1 MKKLIVISAAFCTVF
16 TVSHPALAADGM
28 AGMKMDAGAMG
39 SAAPDKSA
47 LTEAIVKKVDSSTGM
62 VTLEHGA
69 LANVGM
75 PAMTMAFKVKDAAM
89 VKQAKEGERVKVRI
103 ENIDGTMTIVK
114 LVKQ

>member
-28 AGMKMDAGAMG
+28 AGMKMEAGMMGGAAADSPVLTDA
-39 SAAPDKSA
+39 
-47 LTEAIVKKVDSSTGM
+47 TVKKVDSSTGM

-75 PAMTMAFKVKDAAM
+75 PAMTMAFKAKDAAM
-89 VKQAKEGERVKVRI
+89 VQQAKEGEKVRVRI